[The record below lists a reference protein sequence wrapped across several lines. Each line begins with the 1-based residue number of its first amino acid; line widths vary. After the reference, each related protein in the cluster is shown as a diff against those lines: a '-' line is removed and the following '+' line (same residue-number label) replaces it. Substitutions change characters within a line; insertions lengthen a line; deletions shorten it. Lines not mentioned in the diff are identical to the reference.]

1 MTVSPTEQA
10 RGFTLLEAVVALA
23 ILAAAGMALF
33 ASVSQSMQ
41 MLQRADA
48 ARVQDGAL
56 RNAMALL
63 EQVNPMER
71 PSGTERL
78 GKMEMRWSS
87 VLVEPERDNITG
99 YLQPGL
105 HEVGL
110 YDVTLEV
117 RLDGQPSREYA
128 LRRAGYRQV
137 RQPPTL

>member
-1 MTVSPTEQA
+1 MAFVTDRA

-41 MLQRADA
+41 MLQRADT
-48 ARVQDGAL
+48 ARAQDGAL
-56 RNAMALL
+56 RNALALL

-78 GKMEMRWSS
+78 GRMEVRWTSTP
-87 VLVEPERDNITG
+87 VEPERDTTTG

-105 HEVGL
+105 HRVGL
-110 YDVTLEV
+110 YDVKLELRV
-117 RLDGQPSREYA
+117 EGQPSREYN
-128 LRRAGYRQV
+128 LRRAGYQQV
-137 RQPPTL
+137 RQPVVL

>member
-1 MTVSPTEQA
+1 M

-23 ILAAAGMALF
+23 ILSAAGMALF
-33 ASVSQSMQ
+33 ASVSQTMQ

-48 ARVQDGAL
+48 ARAQDGAL

-71 PSGTERL
+71 PSGSERL
-78 GKMEMRWSS
+78 GNMEMSWNS
-87 VLVEPERDNITG
+87 VPVEPERDNITG

-105 HEVGL
+105 HQVGL

-117 RLDGQPSREYA
+117 RVEGQPTREYL

-137 RQPPTL
+137 RQPATL